1 MKYFILVTIGVTIA
15 IVVVALGIR
24 AVKEILKKD

>member
-24 AVKEILKKD
+24 AVKEILRKD

>member
-24 AVKEILKKD
+24 SIKEILRKD